1 MKWIVGCRLSIIKL
15 FLLTA
20 CLVSTVAPAL
30 AAEPAMPKVAVLV
43 SQNIKPYMEAVEGLS
58 KSVNKD
64 TGAELKVFSL
74 SSRFHPWAKEQENK
88 KEQEILKKELIQGN
102 FSLFIAVGPEAS
114 RFIWTE
120 LYGQNTPM
128 LFTIVLNPGKV
139 VGQAEQLCGIPL
151 NIPVKQQTLEI
162 ARTLPDVK
170 YVGLMYDAKH
180 NELFF
185 REASEYALELGLK
198 IVPLQ
203 VSSKKE
209 IPLALKKNWNN
220 IDSLWL
226 IPDRT
231 VISESIIQHIIKQ
244 ALLKKMPVIGY
255 NRFFYESGAALAFV
269 FDYEELGYQTGKLA
283 VRVLSGDACLKDD
296 PKFKTLLNHR
306 VLKRLGIKPDN
317 GGQNEK

>member
-1 MKWIVGCRLSIIKL
+1 MTLGFRLSIIK

-20 CLVSTVAPAL
+20 CLFLTVATAL
-30 AAEPAMPKVAVLV
+30 AREPDISKAAVLI

-58 KSVNKD
+58 RSVSKN
-64 TGAELKVFSL
+64 TGTELEVFSL
-74 SSRFHPWAKEQENK
+74 SSHPCEKEQ
-88 KEQEILKKELIQGN
+88 KEQKILKKELVEGN

-120 LYGQNTPM
+120 FYDQNTPM
-128 LFTIVLNPGKV
+128 LFTIVLNPEKV
-139 VGQAEQLCGIPL
+139 VGQAEQSCGISL
-151 NIPVKQQTLEI
+151 NIPVKMQIREI
-162 ARTLPDVK
+162 ARTLPDSK
-170 YVGLMYDAKH
+170 RIGLMYDAEY
-180 NELFF
+180 NDLFF
-185 REASEYALELGLK
+185 KEASEYALELGLK

-231 VISESIIQHIIKQ
+231 VISESIIHYIIKQ

-255 NRFFYESGAALAFV
+255 NLFFYESGAALAFV
-269 FDYEELGYQTGKLA
+269 FDYEELGYQTGRLA
-283 VRVLSGDACLKDD
+283 LRVLSGDTCQNNA
-296 PKFKTLLNHR
+296 PKFKTLLNQR
-306 VLKRLGIKPDN
+306 VMKRLGIKQDN
-317 GGQNEK
+317 GGQNEN